1 MTTLS
6 QTWGYTCRVCDFV
19 TSAIGGFFVSLHRA
33 MMVSRQIETNM
44 KLSKMLKHDYPGLTE
59 DEILNELNYKTIQRS
74 YNDR

>member
-1 MTTLS
+1 MTTLT

-33 MMVSRQIETNM
+33 MIVSRQIETNM